1 VLNDMLADPSA
12 MAAAADVLVD
22 QTAGHDLAE
31 RERWAVSQPYQCL
44 DPQGQAAE
52 LARSRRARANQYSNA
67 MSAWKAT
74 MTTCEH
80 RSMPGRC
87 VYRMAG

>member
-1 VLNDMLADPSA
+1 MLADPSA

-22 QTAGHDLAE
+22 QTARARSGRAG
-31 RERWAVSQPYQCL
+31 AVGGVQPYQRL
-44 DPQGQAAE
+44 DPQEQAAD
-52 LARSRRARANQYSNA
+52 LHRTRRARDNRESFA

-80 RSMPGRC
+80 NSCMPGRC
-87 VYRMAG
+87 VYR